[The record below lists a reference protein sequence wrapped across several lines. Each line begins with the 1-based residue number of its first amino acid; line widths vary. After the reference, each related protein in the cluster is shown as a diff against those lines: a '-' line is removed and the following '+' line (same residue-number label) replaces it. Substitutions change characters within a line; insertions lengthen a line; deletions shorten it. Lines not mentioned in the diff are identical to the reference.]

1 MPGDG
6 VVPVNLVNIVGE
18 LTELF
23 DVLLQLLFYLRKLL
37 QKPLLFLLVFL
48 ESVLVLP
55 GHDCLHL
62 GQIFTEYISLYP
74 VTMNIKALERQ
85 FAGL

>member
-23 DVLLQLLFYLRKLL
+23 YVLLQLLFYLRKLL

-48 ESVLVLP
+48 EPVLVLP
-55 GHDCLHL
+55 SQVCLQL
-62 GQIFTEYISLYP
+62 DQTFTEYICLFP

-85 FAGL
+85 FACL

>member
-23 DVLLQLLFYLRKLL
+23 YVLLQLLFYLRKLF
-37 QKPLLFLLVFL
+37 QKSLLFLLVFL
-48 ESVLVLP
+48 EPVLDLP
-55 GHDCLHL
+55 RQVCLEL
-62 GQIFTEYISLYP
+62 DQIFTEYICLFP

-85 FAGL
+85 FACL